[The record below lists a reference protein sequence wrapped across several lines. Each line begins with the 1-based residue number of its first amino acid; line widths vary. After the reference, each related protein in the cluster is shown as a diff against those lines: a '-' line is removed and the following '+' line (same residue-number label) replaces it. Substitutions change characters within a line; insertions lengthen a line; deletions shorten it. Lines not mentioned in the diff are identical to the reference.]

1 MTRRDFL
8 RTSAA
13 AGLAVGAL
21 PLAAGCGAGSAAGP
35 TTLFTNGT
43 IYVDAATS
51 VRNLLVR
58 DGTVLG
64 TEVDPADWPEPKTGR
79 DVVVGLEEIA
89 RTHPGA
95 KALLGFGLNPLDY
108 DAWSLD
114 DLAAIDAFAPDRVAL
129 VFDRLGHN
137 CVVNTFAMQKYR
149 IAEKPVPYGGTVV
162 KQDGRPT
169 GMFREAAMSLVATDA
184 LAEFDDAS
192 VKAGTAFLAA
202 RWAKR
207 GYTALVDLMG
217 GTGLRL
223 MRPHVFRELEQEGKL
238 PLRVFYCYTVLGLA
252 DMEEAARYLGQ
263 DTDRVRFVG
272 GKLFVDGAFAG
283 GQAWTSWPHLSP
295 AGSHGVPQI
304 TTDDAHGPELNVN
317 RIVARAEQLGLN
329 MHYHTQGDLAIK
341 AVLDALDR
349 VLDATGALKGVHTLI
364 HLAYPTDA
372 LIDHIHA
379 VNARAGGLHV
389 VTTTQPGF
397 WNVEGDTV
405 QYYGDRALDAYPLKK
420 LVDSGLS
427 VGISTD
433 YSVSPDEYTPPTR
446 IMQVAATG
454 GQYADHHPAVAVQD
468 VVHGLTVGSAR
479 TTGWRDVGMLRVG
492 YKADMVVYEK
502 DLYLVPPQELT
513 QTYPAVR
520 STWVGG
526 VKVG

>member
-162 KQDGRPT
+162 KQARPGPPGRTCHRRAPT
-169 GMFREAAMSLVATDA
+169 GSRRS
-184 LAEFDDAS
+184 
-192 VKAGTAFLAA
+192 
-202 RWAKR
+202 
-207 GYTALVDLMG
+207 
-217 GTGLRL
+217 
-223 MRPHVFRELEQEGKL
+223 
-238 PLRVFYCYTVLGLA
+238 
-252 DMEEAARYLGQ
+252 
-263 DTDRVRFVG
+263 
-272 GKLFVDGAFAG
+272 
-283 GQAWTSWPHLSP
+283 
-295 AGSHGVPQI
+295 
-304 TTDDAHGPELNVN
+304 
-317 RIVARAEQLGLN
+317 
-329 MHYHTQGDLAIK
+329 
-341 AVLDALDR
+341 
-349 VLDATGALKGVHTLI
+349 
-364 HLAYPTDA
+364 
-372 LIDHIHA
+372 
-379 VNARAGGLHV
+379 
-389 VTTTQPGF
+389 
-397 WNVEGDTV
+397 
-405 QYYGDRALDAYPLKK
+405 
-420 LVDSGLS
+420 
-427 VGISTD
+427 
-433 YSVSPDEYTPPTR
+433 PPT
-446 IMQVAATG
+446 T
-454 GQYADHHPAVAVQD
+454 
-468 VVHGLTVGSAR
+468 LTVR
-479 TTGWRDVGMLRVG
+479 N
-492 YKADMVVYEK
+492 
-502 DLYLVPPQELT
+502 
-513 QTYPAVR
+513 
-520 STWVGG
+520 
-526 VKVG
+526 